1 MKKSIVLFGSALVG
15 CVLTSSFSAVAADP
29 SIISPSQITAGT
41 PGFRTIEEA
50 MEKAGLTKY
59 LSPHNASVSAQAS
72 QNVEAIEAELGDFYA
87 GTWIEFDEKYAA
99 RQVVAISST
108 TAESKTIRENPNI
121 AVRYVKYSVKE
132 LMPVYE
138 AILFQ
143 YIVDESSPLRITS
156 GNVDFKENKV
166 VVRHDG
172 GDVDKIKS
180 ELERAGFDL
189 DMLYFVEAKRPMA
202 M

>member
-1 MKKSIVLFGSALVG
+1 
-15 CVLTSSFSAVAADP
+15 
-29 SIISPSQITAGT
+29 
-41 PGFRTIEEA
+41 

-59 LSPHNASVSAQAS
+59 LSPHNDSVSAQIS
-72 QNVEAIEAELGDFYA
+72 QNAEAIEAELGDFYA
-87 GTWIEFDEKYAA
+87 GTWIEYEEKYAA

-108 TAESKTIRENPNI
+108 TAESRTLRENPNI
-121 AVRYVKYSVKE
+121 EVRYVKYSVKE
-132 LMPVYE
+132 LTPVYE

-189 DMLYFVEAKRPMA
+189 DMLYFEEAKRPMA
-202 M
+202 V